1 MLPGP
6 CSAHVDL
13 PDRVLDS
20 AIIGAGQAGLA
31 ASYFLR
37 RRGIDHVVLDANPQP
52 GGAWQH
58 RWASLGMDDVHGVAD
73 LPGSTAPDRSRLAAN
88 VVVPDY
94 FGDYERRQ
102 GLPVVRPVRVDRV
115 ESDGDVLVVLAGDR
129 EWRTRTLVN
138 ASGTWTRPF
147 VPFYPGIGSFAGEQ
161 VHTAH
166 YPGAQHFDGKRVL
179 VVGGGASAVQ
189 FLGELAPVT
198 DTLWVTRRPPVWR
211 EEFDASAGLAAV
223 TAVEERVRRGLPPAS
238 VVSVTGLALRPQEQ
252 EAARLGAYVRLSM
265 FERIEADG
273 VRWADGRFE
282 RVDAILWATG
292 FRPAVDHL
300 APLGLRT
307 PGGRDRPGAGARQRP
322 GRDHGG
328 PSTRG
333 SSWSATGRR
342 PAPSA
347 RRARVVRPRWPS
359 PASWPQGSRTSCP
372 PDVPGWSTTRQGDQ
386 PPCTIAGMGGRA
398 RSGMTRWSSLVLALA
413 GAPRHR
419 RATPPTPAI
428 PTALPTGRS
437 SRRRLPRRGS
447 PSPSPA
453 TCTSRRRSASCWRA
467 RAVLWVRSHAPCEAP
482 TWRWSTSRLRSP
494 ERGARDP
501 KELEEDGNRFHFRTS
516 PRALDVLADA
526 GVDVVS
532 VANNHAGDYG
542 QVGLA
547 DTLAAGRAQR
557 RCDGG
562 RRPRRGRGVRPAPGH
577 RRRPRHRLP
586 RGRRGLPRGPQRRL
600 GRRSRQRRA
609 RVRPGSRA
617 ARSARGGRVR
627 RGDRRRRGRLPPLGP
642 GVPGLPEPAPAPAR
656 AQPRRGRGRRRGRQ
670 PRAPAGRIR
679 LVGRHLRR
687 LRPGQ
692 LRLVPRPPA
701 RHRRPDAHPGRRR
714 GRRGRLDPGTDRPG
728 RAAASAGGRR
738 ACGRRRQVARGP
750 SVHRSGGRVRRGA
763 GRGSGVR
770 LLRPAHHP
778 RPRGADAHQP
788 RAGLSRC
795 R

>member
-1 MLPGP
+1 MHPGP

-115 ESDGDVLVVLAGDR
+115 ESDGDLLVVRAGDR

-166 YPGAQHFDGKRVL
+166 YPGAQHFRGKRVL

-252 EAARLGAYVRLSM
+252 EAARLGAYERLSM

-300 APLGLRT
+300 APLGLRS
-307 PGGRDRPGAGARQRP
+307 PEGGIALEPVRGNVQGATTAVVDPRVQLVGY
-322 GRDHGG
+322 G
-328 PSTRG
+328 PSASTIGASRAGRQAALAVARVLAPGCGRAVGLTRG
-333 SSWSATGRR
+333 GASHCA
-342 PAPSA
+342 AE
-347 RRARVVRPRWPS
+347 PS
-359 PASWPQGSRTSCP
+359 PRSPRDSGTCWWAS
-372 PDVPGWSTTRQGDQ
+372 V
-386 PPCTIAGMGGRA
+386 
-398 RSGMTRWSSLVLALA
+398 
-413 GAPRHR
+413 
-419 RATPPTPAI
+419 
-428 PTALPTGRS
+428 
-437 SRRRLPRRGS
+437 
-447 PSPSPA
+447 
-453 TCTSRRRSASCWRA
+453 
-467 RAVLWVRSHAPCEAP
+467 EA
-482 TWRWSTSRLRSP
+482 RLRS
-494 ERGARDP
+494 
-501 KELEEDGNRFHFRTS
+501 
-516 PRALDVLADA
+516 
-526 GVDVVS
+526 
-532 VANNHAGDYG
+532 
-542 QVGLA
+542 
-547 DTLAAGRAQR
+547 
-557 RCDGG
+557 
-562 RRPRRGRGVRPAPGH
+562 
-577 RRRPRHRLP
+577 
-586 RGRRGLPRGPQRRL
+586 
-600 GRRSRQRRA
+600 
-609 RVRPGSRA
+609 RA
-617 ARSARGGRVR
+617 AT
-627 RGDRRRRGRLPPLGP
+627 
-642 GVPGLPEPAPAPAR
+642 VP
-656 AQPRRGRGRRRGRQ
+656 
-670 PRAPAGRIR
+670 
-679 LVGRHLRR
+679 
-687 LRPGQ
+687 
-692 LRLVPRPPA
+692 
-701 RHRRPDAHPGRRR
+701 
-714 GRRGRLDPGTDRPG
+714 
-728 RAAASAGGRR
+728 
-738 ACGRRRQVARGP
+738 
-750 SVHRSGGRVRRGA
+750 
-763 GRGSGVR
+763 
-770 LLRPAHHP
+770 
-778 RPRGADAHQP
+778 
-788 RAGLSRC
+788 
-795 R
+795 